1 MHSEL
6 TGLCL
11 ETWFIYIDL
20 SWVVCGVRAWETV
33 DVHACST
40 AMTISEEMFGGG
52 RFSGFLDYCVCT
64 CTCVYLHVAP
74 AFCGLLCTVQSFQ
87 HLLYASS
94 HCSHLVLYYLL
105 RIVFLFFFPHSG
117 IVIII
122 ELYSVILLPHFAQK
136 YRNESWVVCIN

>member
-1 MHSEL
+1 M
-6 TGLCL
+6 CL
-11 ETWFIYIDL
+11 ETWFIYNISIYL
-20 SWVVCGVRAWETV
+20 ELFVGVERAKQLTCMPV
-33 DVHACST
+33 PQQRQLVKRC
-40 AMTISEEMFGGG
+40 FGGG
-52 RFSGFLDYCVCT
+52 RFSSFLDYCVCTCTWTAVCT
-64 CTCVYLHVAP
+64 CTCVYLHVAL

-105 RIVFLFFFPHSG
+105 RIVFFFFPPHSG

-136 YRNESWVVCIN
+136 YRNES